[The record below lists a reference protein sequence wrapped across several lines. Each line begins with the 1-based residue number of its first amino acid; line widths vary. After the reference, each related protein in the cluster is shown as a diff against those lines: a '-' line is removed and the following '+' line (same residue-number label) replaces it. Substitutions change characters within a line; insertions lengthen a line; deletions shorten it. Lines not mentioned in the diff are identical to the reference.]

1 MDPMLLRWLEQ
12 PGRHIVQIVSDLPT
26 SQDDH
31 GPTGELPAGEAPE
44 ESPLTARRITQSR
57 AVWALAPLVLIVVAV
72 LVIRWPSSDRDG
84 GRGASSSTTTT
95 TEQEATT
102 TTEPPPQLT
111 PEEEALVAGLDDS
124 GVALDE
130 GDTSWLLAA
139 GYGICRHLDDVA
151 EMDAQIAG
159 IEAQQASLAGNPAAA
174 DLIEEGNRLINE
186 STSLRDSYERLAQS
200 EARIVYLE
208 FGTEVG
214 DVVVGLTTQHLCPE
228 HAGFTYQ
235 P

>member
-1 MDPMLLRWLEQ
+1 MHPMLLRWLEQ
-12 PGRHIVQIVSDLPT
+12 PGRHTVQLVSDLPP
-26 SQDDH
+26 SQDDD

-44 ESPLTARRITQSR
+44 ESPSAARRITQRR
-57 AVWALAPLVLIVVAV
+57 AVWALAPLVLVVVAV
-72 LVIRWPSSDRDG
+72 VAIQWRG
-84 GRGASSSTTTT
+84 GGGGASSSTTTT
-95 TEQEATT
+95 TEHETTT
-102 TTEPPPQLT
+102 TTEPPPQRT

-130 GDTSWLLAA
+130 GDTSLLLAA
-139 GYGICRHLDDVA
+139 GYGICRHLDSVA

-174 DLIEEGNRLINE
+174 HLIEEGNRLITE
-186 STSLRDSYERLAQS
+186 SSSLRSSYVGLAQS
-200 EARIVYLE
+200 EARTVYLE